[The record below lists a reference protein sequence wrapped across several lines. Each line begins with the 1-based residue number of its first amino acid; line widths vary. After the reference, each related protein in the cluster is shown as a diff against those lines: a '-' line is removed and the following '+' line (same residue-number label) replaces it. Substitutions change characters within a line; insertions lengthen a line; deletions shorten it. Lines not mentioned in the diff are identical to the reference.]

1 MEKKKEKNINLKLI
15 SLYLKKVSAKG
26 AAQKLDRCQ
35 KHLQGFSGS
44 IGIR

>member
-1 MEKKKEKNINLKLI
+1 METKQENDINMKVT